1 MKLLLPDSLFLL
13 APSETTASDSS
24 KDASLT
30 ESPPIQTET
39 TVSNDPVD
47 NAVQETV
54 KPNNPASNQES
65 IHYKVS
71 NFGSLIS
78 WIRILGGKKQWCK
91 KNVI

>member
-13 APSETTASDSS
+13 APSETPASGNS
-24 KDASLT
+24 KDASQSDL
-30 ESPPIQTET
+30 PIQTET
-39 TVSNDPVD
+39 TASNALVD

-78 WIRILGGKKQWCK
+78 WIRILGGKNNGAKRM
-91 KNVI
+91 